1 LSLSRGFFSA
11 AAIVAVAFSVAT
23 GAASGEAPPT
33 GNASALQAGDPVPA
47 FSARSLES
55 GRQLTPADFAG
66 KVLVVNF
73 WATWCPPCRAET
85 PDMVRAYRRLR
96 ANDVAFL
103 GIDTTEVPSVINTF
117 LSAKDVSYPIAL
129 GGPATYNGF
138 GIAYIPTT
146 VVIDAHGIVRAR
158 WTGQIAEER
167 LAQFVADARAGK
179 NYVLDTPDQQRVE
192 ALLDPSGYH
201 FDGDAAA
208 VKAEIARARSSIATS
223 DKIAAAHGVG
233 KDATVDY
240 ARVQT
245 LQGALLLPAAQAA
258 LRLAS
263 TSREHV
269 AADRMIASADG
280 NLNRFADAV
289 AALHDAQAADPTD
302 STLWLDIAKAYYRLH
317 DYDAEIAAATAYTKA
332 VPDDSD
338 GWDALALANQR
349 KRNFAAAAPLYEHT
363 LALLRAAVDAAKTPA
378 DKVDAIANVADESL
392 DLADV
397 YVALGDEAGA
407 ARTFAQANAYGNRL
421 DPNGPYANLYRNV
434 HERTQEGLVAVRI
447 AHGTGKTALSIVPW
461 TGPDLPG
468 SIASTLK
475 YRLIVAKTP
484 NAKVDLTALGLLPG
498 WVASFC
504 ADGLC
509 SPNRVDVVLPDS
521 GVKTFEFQL
530 VPPGPSRAPG
540 SVRVRSSDGVVTGV
554 PAAVALG
561 TK

>member
-1 LSLSRGFFSA
+1 MVAPVRAAQVASA
-11 AAIVAVAFSVAT
+11 EV
-23 GAASGEAPPT
+23 PPA
-33 GNASALQAGDPVPA
+33 GNASTVQPGDPVPN

-55 GRQLTPADFAG
+55 GKQLTPADFAG

-85 PDMVRAYRRLR
+85 PDMVRAYARLH

-103 GIDTTEVPSVINTF
+103 GIDTTEVPSVVKTF
-117 LSAKDVSYPIAL
+117 LSAKGVPYPVAL
-129 GGPATYNGF
+129 AGPAAYNGF

-146 VVIDAHGIVRAR
+146 VVVDPHGIVRAR
-158 WTGQIAEER
+158 WTGEIAEGR

-179 NYVLDTPDQQRVE
+179 NYVLDTPDQQRIE
-192 ALLDPSGYH
+192 GLLDPSGYH
-201 FDGDAAA
+201 FDGDPAT
-208 VKAEIARARSSIATS
+208 VKAEIARARSSITTS
-223 DKIAAAHGVG
+223 EELAVTHSTD

-240 ARVQT
+240 GRIQT

-263 TSREHV
+263 TPQEHV

-280 NLNRFADAV
+280 KLNRFADAV
-289 AALHDAQAADPTD
+289 AAYQDARLADPTD
-302 STLWLDIAKAYYRLH
+302 AKLWLDIAKAYYRLH
-317 DYDAEIAAATAYTKA
+317 DYDAEIAAASAYTKA
-332 VPDDSD
+332 APDDAD
-338 GWDALALANQR
+338 GWDALALANER
-349 KRNFAAAAPLYEHT
+349 KQNFAAAAPLYEHT
-363 LALLRAAVDAAKTPA
+363 LELLRAAVDSAKTPS
-378 DKVDAIANVADESL
+378 DKIDAIADVADESL

-397 YVALGDEAGA
+397 YVALGDETGA
-407 ARTFAQANAYGNRL
+407 ARTFAQANTYGNQL
-421 DPNGPYANLYRNV
+421 DPNGRYQDLYRNV
-434 HERTQEGLVAVRI
+434 HERAQEGLVAVRI
-447 AHGTGKTALSIVPW
+447 AHGSGKTALSIVPW

-484 NAKVDLTALGLLPG
+484 NAKIDLTALGLRPG

-509 SPNRVDVVLPDS
+509 SPNRVSVVLPAS

-530 VPPGPSRAPG
+530 VPPGSSRSPG
-540 SVRVRSSDGVVTGV
+540 TVRVTTSDGIVTDV
-554 PAAVALG
+554 PASVALG
-561 TK
+561 PK